1 MNLRMLGGILLFVVS
16 AGVNSSYAGNADDK
30 SFLEN
35 YKSSFMDSCIESSG
49 DEKFASTCRC
59 VLNDLIDNFS
69 IADLKDGKKV
79 APYIEKVAM
88 GKCQK

>member
-16 AGVNSSYAGNADDK
+16 AGLSSAYAGSADDK

-35 YKSSFMDSCIESSG
+35 YKKSFMDSCVESSG
-49 DEKFASTCRC
+49 GDQFESTCRC
-59 VLNDLIDNFS
+59 VLKDVVNNFS
-69 IADLKDGKKV
+69 VADLKDGDKV
-79 APYIEKVAM
+79 SQYIQKVAM